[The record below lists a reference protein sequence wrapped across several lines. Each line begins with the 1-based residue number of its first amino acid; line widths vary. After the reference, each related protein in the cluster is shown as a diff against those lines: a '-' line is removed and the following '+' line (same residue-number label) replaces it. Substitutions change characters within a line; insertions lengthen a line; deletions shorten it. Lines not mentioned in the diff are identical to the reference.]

1 MVKHY
6 VGSEV
11 GQLRS
16 VLLHYDS
23 LAFERLTPSNCHELL
38 FDDVLSVNKAAEEH
52 NQFATI
58 LEEQGVNVL
67 YLNKLLGE
75 TLDIP
80 EAKAWLLDTQL
91 SDYRLGK
98 SLAHSVKTWLG
109 ELPHDQIARYL
120 TGGLAYSEIPEPFF
134 KPLFDSYDWE
144 HFVLKPLPNHLF
156 TRDTSC
162 WIYNG
167 VSINPMAKAVRRR
180 ESNNLKAIYRW
191 HPLFVKQDFNYYL
204 GNESV
209 NYDNTTIE
217 GGDVLII
224 GRGAVLIGLS
234 ERTSPEGIEALAQ
247 SLFNTGQAKKVVVIE
262 LPKDRACMHL
272 DTVLTQ
278 LDINVFSAYP
288 AVINDSTRC
297 WTLTPGV
304 NNRLG
309 IKQELGYRQAI
320 MSALQLS
327 DLKVITTGGD
337 IYGQE
342 REQWNDANNV
352 LTIRPGVVI
361 GYECNTLTNDKY
373 LEAGIE
379 VLSFEGDQL
388 GRGRGGARCMSCPIE
403 RDGI

>member
-1 MVKHY
+1 MVNHY

-16 VLLHYDS
+16 VLLHYDN

-38 FDDVLSVNKAAEEH
+38 FDDVLSVDKAAEEH
-52 NQFATI
+52 KQFATI
-58 LEEQGVNVL
+58 LEQQGVNVL
-67 YLNKLLGE
+67 YLNKLLAE
-75 TLDIP
+75 TLALP
-80 EAKAWLLDTQL
+80 EARQWLLDTQL
-91 SDYRLGK
+91 SNYRLGT
-98 SLAHSVKTWLG
+98 SLASSVKSWLS
-109 ELPHDQIARYL
+109 ELPNEQIAKYL
-120 TGGLAYSEIPEPFF
+120 TGGLAYNEIPEPFF

-144 HFVLKPLPNHLF
+144 HFILKPLPNHLF

-167 VSINPMAKAVRRR
+167 VSLNPMAKSVRRR

-191 HPLFVKQDFNYYL
+191 HPLFEKQNFNYYL
-204 GNESV
+204 GNENV
-209 NYDNTTIE
+209 NYDNATIE

-234 ERTSPEGIEALAQ
+234 ERTSPEGIEALTR
-247 SLFNTGQAKKVVVIE
+247 SLFKTGQATKVVVLE

-304 NNRLG
+304 NDKLD
-309 IKQELGYRQAI
+309 IKEEAGYRQAI
-320 MSALQLS
+320 MSALSLS
-327 DLKVITTGGD
+327 DIKVITTGGD

-342 REQWNDANNV
+342 REQWNDANNM
-352 LTIRPGVVI
+352 LTIRPGVVV

-373 LEAGIE
+373 AEAGIE
-379 VLSFEGDQL
+379 VLSFPGDQL
-388 GRGRGGARCMSCPIE
+388 GRGRGGARCMSCPLE
-403 RDGI
+403 RDNI

>member
-38 FDDVLSVNKAAEEH
+38 FDDVLSVTKAAEEH
-52 NQFATI
+52 QQFAGI
-58 LEEQGVNVL
+58 LEQQGVNVL
-67 YLNKLLGE
+67 YLNQLLGD
-75 TLDIP
+75 TLAIP
-80 EAKAWLLDTQL
+80 EAREWLFNQQL
-91 SDYRLGK
+91 SDFRLGA
-98 SLAHSVKTWLG
+98 SLASSIKSWLN
-109 ELPHDQIARYL
+109 ELPQDVIAKYL
-120 TGGLAYSEIPEPFF
+120 IGGLAFKEIPDQYF

-144 HFVLKPLPNHLF
+144 HFILKPLPNHLF

-191 HPLFVKQDFNYYL
+191 HPLFASQEFNYYL

-209 NYDNTTIE
+209 NYDNSTIE
-217 GGDVLII
+217 GGDVLVI

-234 ERTSPEGIEALAQ
+234 ERTSPEGIEALSRA
-247 SLFNTGQAKKVVVIE
+247 LFRTGQAEKVVVLE

-278 LDINVFSAYP
+278 LNVDVFSVYP
-288 AVINDSTRC
+288 AVINENTRA
-297 WTLTPGV
+297 WTLTQGAGDNLQV
-304 NNRLG
+304 KEERN
-309 IKQELGYRQAI
+309 YREAI
-320 MSALQLS
+320 MSALSLS
-327 DLKVITTGGD
+327 DIKIITTGGD

-361 GYECNTLTNDKY
+361 GYECNTLTNEKY
-373 LEAGIE
+373 TEAGIE
-379 VLSFEGDQL
+379 VLSFAGEQL